1 MQKAVCIYIR
11 SVKTIFADCHGDPTH
26 VRDATGTESKLMV
39 RGMASP
45 ELDNVR
51 LIAGVRFWGMNELTK
66 LVCWR
71 GCFSESNFSQ

>member
-51 LIAGVRFWGMNELTK
+51 
-66 LVCWR
+66 
-71 GCFSESNFSQ
+71 